1 MSLYKYVSNI
11 ESIIVEIGKEMSQKD
26 LTTVKKLFA
35 NANFDPKPL
44 SSLLPVTLDYIGKT
58 PKARQSF
65 IAKQKDQ
72 MVIRIYAIYVL
83 ARAYEVAEIS
93 EDIVSSVGAT
103 YRSFAQTAASVS
115 RRLSH
120 ESFCEKAYRLLE
132 SYC

>member
-1 MSLYKYVSNI
+1 M
-11 ESIIVEIGKEMSQKD
+11 
-26 LTTVKKLFA
+26 
-35 NANFDPKPL
+35 
-44 SSLLPVTLDYIGKT
+44 PVTLEYIGKT